1 MKRFRLFFIFAALLI
16 PLHSHAQFYSL
27 GDDPGHVKWYS
38 IDSPEYRIIY
48 PEGLDSLAK
57 VYGRLLEKYRIPVSR
72 SAGYVPGEMTSR
84 RMPVIL
90 HPYNAMSNGSVAWAP
105 MRMDLFTSPEA
116 SGAEA
121 MPWEKMLAIHE
132 SRHVAQMQFGM
143 SHALRP
149 FNWIFGEMFTGAM
162 AGIYPCR
169 WLMEGD
175 AVVAETALT
184 EAGRGRSADFLNYFM
199 PAFDSGDFRT
209 WDRWRYGSYRHYTPD
224 HYAVGYMAISGL
236 RYMSSDPGFTGTY
249 LHYAARRPYDPL
261 SYWKI
266 SRSLTGKGFRD
277 AFDESMKTYHGIW
290 SMEKERRRPFTP
302 SIQMVKT
309 PRRHIEYSEL
319 IATDSTLYALKEG
332 LGKSR
337 VMVMLD
343 KDGKEHHVTSF
354 GNISGPLSMS
364 QDRIWWS
371 EYVSDKR
378 WSLKV
383 SSVIMYYD
391 LRTGKKRSFTR
402 SGKRFCPSISPDGQ
416 SLMTISY
423 PLHGGSEI
431 EVFSIRSGK
440 CVAAAVMPDSLQVTE
455 TVWLGDRIYAAGISE
470 HGYGLY
476 SIQDFTSGG
485 LPDTGTDAVARKTSP
500 AMTQELGPEPVKITR
515 LHVNGGDILFTS
527 DKNGVNELYRYSP
540 QTRRLYQ
547 MTSTEYGAEGFAF
560 SPDRKKLYFSASSA
574 AGKIIRCSDTAD
586 LLEKETSF
594 EDIHRYVIPDALSA
608 QEKELAETDSV
619 CTGKAYTGKQNLP
632 QGETVFSEPERY
644 RKFPHLFHIHSWA
657 PLYVDVDDIM
667 SMSYDDYDQSVT
679 LGATAILQNSLGT
692 MKGSLGYSAHKDPYD
707 FSMWRHSGH
716 ASLTYSG
723 LYPVIE
729 ASVDFNDR
737 AARNYGFNGYIMPD
751 RQSWLLYMTGTASAK
766 PFVQGNLSV
775 YIPFN
780 LSSGGW
786 SRGIIPQ
793 VSYSI
798 SNDIYSTG
806 TVFYNLQQ
814 IGEDLLNPVF
824 DSYTP
829 GKRVLDQRLSG
840 SVRAYV
846 MRPAAHSEIYPD
858 LGIGMEAG
866 AVFYPGMTDW
876 FSPAGYLYL
885 YGYLPG
891 ITDTQGLRITAT
903 YQKQL
908 NKEARYSTRLVNT
921 LPRGFVFAGD
931 LADVIAGKPGSAK
944 FTADYAIP
952 VHLGDFSITSAFYV
966 KRAVVTPHFDW
977 TIFNGGGLYS
987 AGITAQIEFGC
998 FFWIGAPVSI
1008 GLTYSWNGGP
1018 SFESLAAENISMNRY
1033 YIGPAFSFSLPY

>member
-1 MKRFRLFFIFAALLI
+1 
-16 PLHSHAQFYSL
+16 
-27 GDDPGHVKWYS
+27 
-38 IDSPEYRIIY
+38 
-48 PEGLDSLAK
+48 
-57 VYGRLLEKYRIPVSR
+57 
-72 SAGYVPGEMTSR
+72 
-84 RMPVIL
+84 
-90 HPYNAMSNGSVAWAP
+90 
-105 MRMDLFTSPEA
+105 
-116 SGAEA
+116 
-121 MPWEKMLAIHE
+121 
-132 SRHVAQMQFGM
+132 
-143 SHALRP
+143 
-149 FNWIFGEMFTGAM
+149 
-162 AGIYPCR
+162 
-169 WLMEGD
+169 
-175 AVVAETALT
+175 
-184 EAGRGRSADFLNYFM
+184 
-199 PAFDSGDFRT
+199 
-209 WDRWRYGSYRHYTPD
+209 
-224 HYAVGYMAISGL
+224 
-236 RYMSSDPGFTGTY
+236 
-249 LHYAARRPYDPL
+249 
-261 SYWKI
+261 
-266 SRSLTGKGFRD
+266 
-277 AFDESMKTYHGIW
+277 
-290 SMEKERRRPFTP
+290 MEKERRRPFTP

-383 SSVIMYYD
+383 SSVIRYYD

-423 PLHGGSEI
+423 QLHGGSEI

-455 TVWLGDRIYAAGISE
+455 AVWLGDRIYAAGISE

-723 LYPVIE
+723 LYPVFE
-729 ASVDFNDR
+729 ARFDINDR
-737 AARNYGFNGYIMPD
+737 ASRTLYGTEYTDIVNG
-751 RQSWLLYMTGTASAK
+751 LLGKDYAYRYGGS
-766 PFVQGNLSV
+766 PLISGSLSV

-780 LSSGGW
+780 FSSGGW
-786 SRGIIPQ
+786 SRGFIPQ
-793 VSYSI
+793 ISYEI
-798 SNDIYSTG
+798 SNDRFDRTLQNVYVMQNPVTG
-806 TVFYNLQQ
+806 TAELRPGADKTPDTKIYQSFNAAARFY
-814 IGEDLLNPVF
+814 
-824 DSYTP
+824 T
-829 GKRVLDQRLSG
+829 
-840 SVRAYV
+840 
-846 MRPAAHSEIYPD
+846 MRPAAHADVYPE
-858 LGIGMEAG
+858 LGFGIEAG
-866 AVFYPGMTDW
+866 ISVHPGLEDMVA
-876 FSPAGYLYL
+876 PNAYVYA
-885 YGYLPG
+885 YGYVPG
-891 ITDTQGLRITAT
+891 ICRNQGLMLTTLFSRRFGGQTPIV
-903 YQKQL
+903 
-908 NKEARYSTRLVNT
+908 SGVNT
-921 LPRGFVFAGD
+921 LPRGFTSVSEAGNWAASQEYGVK
-931 LADVIAGKPGSAK
+931 LTGS
-944 FTADYAIP
+944 YAIP
-952 VHLGDFSITSAFYV
+952 FPLGDFHIGNLFYV
-966 KRAVVTPHFDW
+966 TRGILTPHFDW
-977 TIFNGGGLYS
+977 SFIGDAQLFS
-987 AGITAQIEFGC
+987 AGATLEIEFGN
-998 FFWIGAPVSI
+998 FI
-1008 GLTYSWNGGP
+1008 GLQFPAALGITWSYNGGP
-1018 SFESLAAENISMNRY
+1018 SYSAFRSLEVSRHYVGPVFSMD
-1033 YIGPAFSFSLPY
+1033 F